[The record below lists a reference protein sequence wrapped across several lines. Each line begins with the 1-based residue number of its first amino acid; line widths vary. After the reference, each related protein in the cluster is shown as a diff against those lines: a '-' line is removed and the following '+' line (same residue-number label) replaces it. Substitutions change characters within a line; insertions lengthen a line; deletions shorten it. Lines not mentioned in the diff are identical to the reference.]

1 MRFFLLKKN
10 YLISDSERTEIEK
23 ELGKELQRIQERQ
36 IQANASLLTNEIRV
50 TTYKLSIYTGTCSNP
65 DG

>member
-1 MRFFLLKKN
+1 MRFFILKKN

-36 IQANASLLTNEIRV
+36 IQANASPLTNEIKV
-50 TTYKLSIYTGTCSNP
+50 TS
-65 DG
+65 